1 MQLAENRVVM
11 VFLVTLAGVHLAH
24 DRMIPCTITVGNV
37 HRYFFQLG
45 WLQIV
50 SNAAA
55 AAQLIFFYWLQQ
67 TVTVCKDTV
76 QPTAIGKNRFQSFS
90 KFFLPEIVFQNRFS
104 KSFAW
109 PAQKQCPAMPGHGQC
124 GFGMPKPH

>member
-11 VFLVTLAGVHLAH
+11 VLLVGSVRVLARPIDPMH
-24 DRMIPCTITVGNV
+24 N
-37 HRYFFQLG
+37 YFFQLG

-55 AAQLIFFYWLQQ
+55 AAQLIFFYWLQ

-104 KSFAW
+104 KSFA
-109 PAQKQCPAMPGHGQC
+109 
-124 GFGMPKPH
+124 